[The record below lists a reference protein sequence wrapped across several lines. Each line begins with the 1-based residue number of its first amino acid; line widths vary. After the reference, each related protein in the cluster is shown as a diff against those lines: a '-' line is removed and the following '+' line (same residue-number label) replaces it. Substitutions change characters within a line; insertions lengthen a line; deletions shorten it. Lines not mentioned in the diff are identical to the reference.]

1 MKTPNNNVA
10 ASVTASAA
18 AVSSAYDLLQWQ
30 EQGKPHMAMWRSESS
45 LPQPKRIAV
54 ADDTMP
60 ADTAFRHI
68 SEGASLL
75 WRGDFQNARQLLLAL
90 GRRLDKKPRRKAAA
104 PVAFPHAFHLH
115 RQAQAQRARVLA
127 SILIEL
133 DEQWHC
139 ALRRA
144 PDWSV
149 ACSEA
154 WGQLKTEG
162 GAHSVLVPLRD
173 LLGVVGAHEWRKKGV
188 EIAALGAD
196 ARIHAH
202 YGVFSPVRGEYL
214 DLVARAPIPAAGMQ
228 QAWDIGTGT
237 GVLSALLLKRG
248 VKSVVATD
256 MSERALACA
265 AENLQRLGYL
275 GLATKAELKQ
285 TNLFPEGR
293 AGLIVCNP
301 PWLPGKATSL
311 LDQAIY
317 DEDSRMLRG
326 FVQGLA
332 EHLQPGGEGWLIV
345 SDLAEHLKLR
355 TREQLLGWI
364 EAAGLKVL
372 GREDIR
378 PHHSKVQDKE
388 DPLHAARAAEVTSL
402 WRLAAA

>member
-1 MKTPNNNVA
+1 MKTINNNNVA
-10 ASVTASAA
+10 ASV
-18 AVSSAYDLLQWQ
+18 SAYQPLEWQ
-30 EQGKPHMAMWRSESS
+30 EKGKPRSALWRTESS
-45 LPQPKRIAV
+45 LPQPKRIEL

-75 WRGDFQNARQLLLAL
+75 WRGDFQNARQLLVAL
-90 GRRLDKKPRRKAAA
+90 GRRLEKKVTRRKAAA
-104 PVAFPHAFHLH
+104 AAEITFPHAFHLY
-115 RQAQAQRARVLA
+115 RQTQAQRARVLA

-133 DEQWHC
+133 DDQWQC

-149 ACSEA
+149 ACTEA
-154 WGQLKTEG
+154 WGTAPKQ
-162 GAHSVLVPLRD
+162 GAAQSVLVPLRD

-188 EIAALGAD
+188 ELAALDGE
-196 ARIHAH
+196 RIHAH

-214 DLVARAPIPAAGMQ
+214 ELVARAPIPAAGMQ
-228 QAWDIGTGT
+228 QAWDIGVGT
-237 GVLSALLLKRG
+237 GVLSAQLIKRG
-248 VKSVVATD
+248 VKSIVATD
-256 MSERALACA
+256 MSERALSCA
-265 AENLQRLGYL
+265 TENLQRLGHPAKVKL
-275 GLATKAELKQ
+275 QRAD
-285 TNLFPEGR
+285 LFPEGR

-332 EHLQPGGEGWLIV
+332 AHLQPGGEGWLIL

-355 TREQLLGWI
+355 KREELLGWI

-378 PHHSKVQDKE
+378 PSHGKVQDSE
-388 DPLHAARAAEVTSL
+388 DPLHAARTAEVTSL
-402 WRLAAA
+402 WRLAAI

>member
-1 MKTPNNNVA
+1 MKTINNNNVA
-10 ASVTASAA
+10 ASVS
-18 AVSSAYDLLQWQ
+18 VYQPLEWQ
-30 EQGKPHMAMWRSESS
+30 EKGKPRSALWRTESS
-45 LPQPKRIAV
+45 LPQPKRIEL

-75 WRGDFQNARQLLLAL
+75 WRGDFQNARQLLVAL
-90 GRRLDKKPRRKAAA
+90 GRRLEKKVTRRKAA
-104 PVAFPHAFHLH
+104 VAAEITFPHAFHLY
-115 RQAQAQRARVLA
+115 RQTQAQRARVLA

-133 DEQWHC
+133 DDQWHC

-149 ACSEA
+149 ACTEA
-154 WGQLKTEG
+154 WGTAPKQ
-162 GAHSVLVPLRD
+162 GAAQSVLVPLRD

-188 EIAALGAD
+188 ELAALDGE
-196 ARIHAH
+196 RIHAH

-214 DLVARAPIPAAGMQ
+214 EMVARAPIPAAGMQ
-228 QAWDIGTGT
+228 QAWDIGVGT
-237 GVLSALLLKRG
+237 GVLSAQLIKRG
-248 VKSVVATD
+248 VKSIVATD
-256 MSERALACA
+256 MSERALGCA
-265 AENLQRLGYL
+265 TENLQRLGHAAKVKL
-275 GLATKAELKQ
+275 QRAD
-285 TNLFPEGR
+285 LFPEGR

-301 PWLPGKATSL
+301 PWLPGKAASL

-332 EHLQPGGEGWLIV
+332 AHLQPGGEGWLIL
-345 SDLAEHLKLR
+345 SDLAVHLKLR
-355 TREQLLGWI
+355 KREELLGWI

-378 PHHSKVQDKE
+378 PSHGKVQDSE

-402 WRLAAA
+402 WRLAAI

>member
-1 MKTPNNNVA
+1 MKTPSNNVA
-10 ASVTASAA
+10 ASVSAPATAFE
-18 AVSSAYDLLQWQ
+18 LLQWQ
-30 EQGKPHMAMWRSESS
+30 EQDKASTALWRTGSS
-45 LPQPKRIAV
+45 LPKPRCIEI

-90 GRRLDKKPRRKAAA
+90 DRRLDKKSRRKPSAAA
-104 PVAFPHAFHLH
+104 GFPHAFHLF
-115 RQAQAQRARVLA
+115 RQSQAQRARMLA
-127 SILIEL
+127 SLLIEL
-133 DEQWHC
+133 DEHWHC
-139 ALRRA
+139 SLRRA
-144 PDWSV
+144 PDWRA
-149 ACSEA
+149 ACSES
-154 WGQLKTEG
+154 WGTVAVQAE
-162 GAHSVLVPLRD
+162 ARSVLVPLRD

-188 EIAALGAD
+188 EIAALDG

-214 DLVARAPIPAAGMQ
+214 DLVMRAPLPAAGVS

-237 GVLSALLLKRG
+237 GVLAAVLLKRG

-265 AENLQRLGYL
+265 GENLQRLGQ
-275 GLATKAELKQ
+275 AAKVELQ
-285 TNLFPEGR
+285 RTDLFPQGQ

-301 PWLPGKATSL
+301 PWLPGKAASL

-326 FVQGLA
+326 FLQGLA
-332 EHLQPGGEGWLIV
+332 MHLLPGGEGWLVI

-355 TREQLLGWI
+355 SREELLAWI
-364 EAAGLKVL
+364 ASAGLKVL

-378 PHHSKVQDKE
+378 PHHGKVQDQT

>member
-1 MKTPNNNVA
+1 MKTPNNNIA
-10 ASVTASAA
+10 ASVTAPAA
-18 AVSSAYDLLQWQ
+18 AVSTAYELLQWQ

-45 LPQPKRIAV
+45 LPQPKRIEV
-54 ADDTMP
+54 ADDTTP

-104 PVAFPHAFHLH
+104 AAPAAFPHAFHLH

-133 DEQWHC
+133 DAQWHC

-149 ACSEA
+149 ACTEA
-154 WGQLKTEG
+154 WGRLKTEG
-162 GAHSVLVPLRD
+162 GAQTVLVPLRD

-188 EIAALGAD
+188 EIPALGQD

-214 DLVARAPIPAAGMQ
+214 ELVARAPIPAAGMQ
-228 QAWDIGTGT
+228 QAWDIGVGT
-237 GVLSALLLKRG
+237 GVLSAQLIKRG
-248 VKSVVATD
+248 VKSIVATD
-256 MSERALACA
+256 MSERALSCA
-265 AENLQRLGYL
+265 TENLQRLGHAAKVKL
-275 GLATKAELKQ
+275 QRAD
-285 TNLFPEGR
+285 LFPEGR

-301 PWLPGKATSL
+301 PWLPGKAASL

-332 EHLQPGGEGWLIV
+332 GHLQPGGEGWLIV

-378 PHHSKVQDKE
+378 PTHSKVQDKE

>member
-1 MKTPNNNVA
+1 MNNNNVA
-10 ASVTASAA
+10 ASV
-18 AVSSAYDLLQWQ
+18 SAYQPLEWQ
-30 EQGKPHMAMWRSESS
+30 EKGKPRSAQWRTESS
-45 LPQPKRIAV
+45 LPQPKRIEL

-75 WRGDFQNARQLLLAL
+75 WRGDFQNARQLLVAL
-90 GRRLDKKPRRKAAA
+90 GRRLEKKVTRRKAAA
-104 PVAFPHAFHLH
+104 AAEITFPHAFHLY
-115 RQAQAQRARVLA
+115 RQTQAQRARVLA

-133 DEQWHC
+133 DDQWHC

-144 PDWSV
+144 PDWNV
-149 ACSEA
+149 ACTEA
-154 WGQLKTEG
+154 WGTAPKQ
-162 GAHSVLVPLRD
+162 GAVQSVLVPLRD

-188 EIAALGAD
+188 ELAALDGE
-196 ARIHAH
+196 RIHAH

-214 DLVARAPIPAAGMQ
+214 ELVARAPIPAAGMQ
-228 QAWDIGTGT
+228 QAWDIGVGT
-237 GVLSALLLKRG
+237 GVLSAQLIKRG
-248 VKSVVATD
+248 VKSIVATD
-256 MSERALACA
+256 MSERALSCA
-265 AENLQRLGYL
+265 TENLQRLGHAAKVKL
-275 GLATKAELKQ
+275 QRAD
-285 TNLFPEGR
+285 LFPEGR

-301 PWLPGKATSL
+301 PWLPGKAASL

-332 EHLQPGGEGWLIV
+332 AHLQPGGEGWLIL

-355 TREQLLGWI
+355 KREELLCWI

-378 PHHSKVQDKE
+378 PSHGKVQDSE
-388 DPLHAARAAEVTSL
+388 DPLHVARAAEVTSL
-402 WRLAAA
+402 WRLAAI

>member
-1 MKTPNNNVA
+1 MKTPKNNVA
-10 ASVTASAA
+10 ASVTAPATA
-18 AVSSAYDLLQWQ
+18 FELLQWQ
-30 EQGKPHMAMWRSESS
+30 NEDKAEQALWRTESS
-45 LPQPKRIAV
+45 LPKPRRIEL

-90 GRRLDKKPRRKAAA
+90 GRRLDKKSQRKSGKASKSGTVPAG
-104 PVAFPHAFHLH
+104 FPHAFHLY
-115 RQAQAQRARVLA
+115 RQSQAQRARMLG

-133 DEQWHC
+133 DAQWHC
-139 ALRRA
+139 VLRRA
-144 PDWSV
+144 PDWSQ
-149 ACSEA
+149 ACLEA
-154 WGQLKTEG
+154 WGAVPAE
-162 GAHSVLVPLRD
+162 AHAQSVLVPLRD
-173 LLGVVGAHEWRKKGV
+173 LLGVLGSHEWRKKGV
-188 EIAALGAD
+188 EIAALDG

-214 DLVARAPIPAAGMQ
+214 DLVARTPIPAAGMA
-228 QAWDIGTGT
+228 QAWDIGVGT
-237 GVLSALLLKRG
+237 GVLTALLLKRG

-256 MSERALACA
+256 MSERALGCA
-265 AENLQRLGYL
+265 AENLQRLGQ
-275 GLATKAELKQ
+275 ASKVELQ
-285 TNLFPEGR
+285 RADLFPEGK

-301 PWLPGKATSL
+301 PWLPGKAASL

-326 FVQGLA
+326 FLQGLA
-332 EHLQPGGEGWLIV
+332 AHLLPGGEGWLII
-345 SDLAEHLKLR
+345 SNLAEHLKLR
-355 TREQLLGWI
+355 TREELQAWI

-378 PHHSKVQDKE
+378 PQHGKAQDKE
-388 DPLHAARAAEVTSL
+388 DPLHVARAAEVTSL

>member
-1 MKTPNNNVA
+1 VKTPSNNVA
-10 ASVTASAA
+10 ASVSAPATAFE
-18 AVSSAYDLLQWQ
+18 LLQWQ
-30 EQGKPHMAMWRSESS
+30 EQDKASTALWRTGSS
-45 LPQPKRIAV
+45 LPKPRRIEI

-90 GRRLDKKPRRKAAA
+90 GRRLDKKSRRKPSA
-104 PVAFPHAFHLH
+104 VAGFPHAFHLF
-115 RQAQAQRARVLA
+115 RQSQAQRARMLA
-127 SILIEL
+127 SLLIEL
-133 DEQWHC
+133 DEHWRC
-139 ALRRA
+139 SLRRA
-144 PDWSV
+144 PDWRA
-149 ACSEA
+149 ACSES
-154 WGQLKTEG
+154 WGTVAVQA
-162 GAHSVLVPLRD
+162 GARTVLVPLRD

-188 EIAALGAD
+188 EIAALDG

-214 DLVARAPIPAAGMQ
+214 DLVMRAPLPAAGVS

-237 GVLSALLLKRG
+237 GVLAAVLLKRG

-265 AENLQRLGYL
+265 GENLQRLGQ
-275 GLATKAELKQ
+275 AAKVELQ
-285 TNLFPEGR
+285 RTDLFPQGQ

-301 PWLPGKATSL
+301 PWLPGKAASL

-326 FVQGLA
+326 FLQGLA
-332 EHLQPGGEGWLIV
+332 MHLLPGGEGWLVI

-355 TREQLLGWI
+355 SREELLAWI
-364 EAAGLKVL
+364 ASAGLKVL

-378 PHHSKVQDKE
+378 PHHGKVQDQT

>member
-1 MKTPNNNVA
+1 MKTINNNNVA
-10 ASVTASAA
+10 ASV
-18 AVSSAYDLLQWQ
+18 SAYQPLEWQ
-30 EQGKPHMAMWRSESS
+30 EKGKPRSALWRTESS
-45 LPQPKRIAV
+45 LPQPKRIEL

-75 WRGDFQNARQLLLAL
+75 WRGDFQNARQLLVAL
-90 GRRLDKKPRRKAAA
+90 GRRLEKKVTRRKAA
-104 PVAFPHAFHLH
+104 VAAEITFPHAFHLY
-115 RQAQAQRARVLA
+115 RQTQAQRARVLA

-133 DEQWHC
+133 DDQWHC

-149 ACSEA
+149 ACTEA
-154 WGQLKTEG
+154 WGTAPKQ
-162 GAHSVLVPLRD
+162 GAAQSVLVPLRD

-188 EIAALGAD
+188 ELAALDGE
-196 ARIHAH
+196 RIHAH

-214 DLVARAPIPAAGMQ
+214 ELVARAPIPAAGMQ
-228 QAWDIGTGT
+228 QAWDIGVGT
-237 GVLSALLLKRG
+237 GVLSAQLIKRG
-248 VKSVVATD
+248 VKSIVATD
-256 MSERALACA
+256 MSERALGCA
-265 AENLQRLGYL
+265 TENLQRLGHAAKVKL
-275 GLATKAELKQ
+275 QRAD
-285 TNLFPEGR
+285 LFPEGR
-293 AGLIVCNP
+293 AGQIVCNP
-301 PWLPGKATSL
+301 PWLPGKAASL

-332 EHLQPGGEGWLIV
+332 AHLQPGGEGWLIL

-355 TREQLLGWI
+355 KREELLGWI

-378 PHHSKVQDKE
+378 PSHGKVQDSE

-402 WRLAAA
+402 WRLAAI

>member
-1 MKTPNNNVA
+1 MKTINNNNVA
-10 ASVTASAA
+10 ASV
-18 AVSSAYDLLQWQ
+18 SAYQPLEWQ
-30 EQGKPHMAMWRSESS
+30 EKGKPRSALWRAESS
-45 LPQPKRIAV
+45 LPQPKRIEL

-75 WRGDFQNARQLLLAL
+75 WRGDFQNARQLLVAL
-90 GRRLDKKPRRKAAA
+90 GRRLEKKVTRRKAAA
-104 PVAFPHAFHLH
+104 AAEITFPHAFHLY
-115 RQAQAQRARVLA
+115 RQTQAQRARVLA

-133 DEQWHC
+133 DDQWQC

-149 ACSEA
+149 ACTEA
-154 WGQLKTEG
+154 WGTAPKQ
-162 GAHSVLVPLRD
+162 GAAQSVLVPLRD

-188 EIAALGAD
+188 ELAALDGE
-196 ARIHAH
+196 RIHAH

-214 DLVARAPIPAAGMQ
+214 ELVARAPIPAAGMQ
-228 QAWDIGTGT
+228 QAWDIGVGT
-237 GVLSALLLKRG
+237 GVLSAQLIKRG
-248 VKSVVATD
+248 VKSIVATD
-256 MSERALACA
+256 MSERALGCA
-265 AENLQRLGYL
+265 TENLQRLGHAAKVKL
-275 GLATKAELKQ
+275 QRAD
-285 TNLFPEGR
+285 LFPEGR

-301 PWLPGKATSL
+301 PWLPGKAASL

-332 EHLQPGGEGWLIV
+332 AHLQPGGEGWLIL

-355 TREQLLGWI
+355 KREELLSWI

-378 PHHSKVQDKE
+378 PSHGKVQDSE

-402 WRLAAA
+402 WRLAAI

>member
-1 MKTPNNNVA
+1 MKTPSNNVA
-10 ASVTASAA
+10 ASVSAPATAFE
-18 AVSSAYDLLQWQ
+18 LLQWQ
-30 EQGKPHMAMWRSESS
+30 EQDKASTVLWRTGSS
-45 LPQPKRIAV
+45 LPKPRRIEI

-90 GRRLDKKPRRKAAA
+90 GRRLDKKSRRKPSAAA
-104 PVAFPHAFHLH
+104 GFPHAFHLF
-115 RQAQAQRARVLA
+115 RQSQAQRARMLA
-127 SILIEL
+127 SLLIEL
-133 DEQWHC
+133 DEHWRC
-139 ALRRA
+139 SLRRA
-144 PDWSV
+144 PDWRA
-149 ACSEA
+149 ACSES
-154 WGQLKTEG
+154 WGTVAVQA
-162 GAHSVLVPLRD
+162 GARTVLVPLRD

-188 EIAALGAD
+188 EIAALDG

-214 DLVARAPIPAAGMQ
+214 DLVMRAPLPAAGVS

-237 GVLSALLLKRG
+237 GVLAAVLLKRG

-265 AENLQRLGYL
+265 GENLQRLGQ
-275 GLATKAELKQ
+275 AAKVELQ
-285 TNLFPEGR
+285 RTDLFPQGQ

-301 PWLPGKATSL
+301 PWLPGKAASL

-326 FVQGLA
+326 FLQGLA
-332 EHLQPGGEGWLIV
+332 MHLLPGGEGWLVI

-355 TREQLLGWI
+355 SREELLAWI
-364 EAAGLKVL
+364 ASAGLKVL

-378 PHHSKVQDKE
+378 PHHGKVQDQT

>member
-1 MKTPNNNVA
+1 MKTINNNNVA
-10 ASVTASAA
+10 ASV
-18 AVSSAYDLLQWQ
+18 SAYQPLEWQ
-30 EQGKPHMAMWRSESS
+30 EKGKPRSALWRAESS
-45 LPQPKRIAV
+45 LPQPKRIEL

-75 WRGDFQNARQLLLAL
+75 WRGDFQNARQLLVAL
-90 GRRLDKKPRRKAAA
+90 GRRLEKKVTRRKAAA
-104 PVAFPHAFHLH
+104 AAEITFPHAFHLY
-115 RQAQAQRARVLA
+115 RQTQAQRARVLA

-133 DEQWHC
+133 NDQWQC

-149 ACSEA
+149 ACTEA
-154 WGQLKTEG
+154 WGTAPKQ
-162 GAHSVLVPLRD
+162 GAAQSVLVPLRD

-188 EIAALGAD
+188 ELAALDGE
-196 ARIHAH
+196 RIHAH

-214 DLVARAPIPAAGMQ
+214 ELVARAPIPAAGMQ
-228 QAWDIGTGT
+228 QAWDIGVGT
-237 GVLSALLLKRG
+237 GVLSAQLIKRG
-248 VKSVVATD
+248 VKSIVATD
-256 MSERALACA
+256 MSERALGCA
-265 AENLQRLGYL
+265 TENLQRLGHAAKVKL
-275 GLATKAELKQ
+275 QRAD
-285 TNLFPEGR
+285 LFPEGR

-301 PWLPGKATSL
+301 PWLPGKAASL

-332 EHLQPGGEGWLIV
+332 AHLQPGGEGWLIL

-355 TREQLLGWI
+355 KREELLSWI

-378 PHHSKVQDKE
+378 PSHGKVQDSE

-402 WRLAAA
+402 WRLAAI

>member
-1 MKTPNNNVA
+1 VTSPHSKLA
-10 ASVTASAA
+10 ASVCAPASAF
-18 AVSSAYDLLQWQ
+18 DLLQWQ
-30 EQGKPHMAMWRSESS
+30 EQALVHEALWRTESS
-45 LPQPKRIAV
+45 LPKPRRV
-54 ADDTMP
+54 EVVDDTMP

-90 GRRLDKKPRRKAAA
+90 GRRLDKKSRRKSPASAKSPAAA
-104 PVAFPHAFHLH
+104 GFPQAFHLY
-115 RQAQAQRARVLA
+115 RQSQAQRARMLA

-133 DEQWHC
+133 DMQWHC

-144 PDWSV
+144 PDWSL

-154 WGQLKTEG
+154 WGAVPAKAQAQT
-162 GAHSVLVPLRD
+162 VLVPLRD

-188 EIAALGAD
+188 EIPALDGG
-196 ARIHAH
+196 RIHAH

-214 DLVARAPIPAAGMQ
+214 DLVARADIPAAALQ
-228 QAWDIGTGT
+228 QAWDIGVGT

-256 MSERALACA
+256 TSERALACA
-265 AENLQRLGYL
+265 AENLQRLGH
-275 GLATKAELKQ
+275 ASRVELQ
-285 TNLFPEGR
+285 RTDLFVQGK

-301 PWLPGKATSL
+301 PWLPGKAASL

-326 FVQGLA
+326 FLQGLA
-332 EHLQPGGEGWLIV
+332 AHLLPGGEGWLIL

-355 TREQLLGWI
+355 TRDELLGWI
-364 EAAGLKVL
+364 ESGGLKVL
-372 GREDIR
+372 GREDVR
-378 PHHSKVQDKE
+378 PHHGKVQDRE

-402 WRLAAA
+402 WRLAAAG

>member
-1 MKTPNNNVA
+1 VKTPSNNIA
-10 ASVTASAA
+10 ASVSAPATAFE
-18 AVSSAYDLLQWQ
+18 LLQWQ
-30 EQGKPHMAMWRSESS
+30 EQDKASTALWRTESS
-45 LPQPKRIAV
+45 LPKPRRIEI

-90 GRRLDKKPRRKAAA
+90 GRRLDKKSRRKPAAEA
-104 PVAFPHAFHLH
+104 GFPHAFHLF
-115 RQAQAQRARVLA
+115 RQAQAQRARMLA
-127 SILIEL
+127 SLLIEL
-133 DEQWHC
+133 DEHWHSS
-139 ALRRA
+139 LRRA
-144 PDWSV
+144 PDWRT
-149 ACSEA
+149 ACSES
-154 WGQLKTEG
+154 WGTLVAQGEART
-162 GAHSVLVPLRD
+162 VLVPLRD

-188 EIAALGAD
+188 EIAALDG

-214 DLVARAPIPAAGMQ
+214 DLVKRAPLPAAGMNH
-228 QAWDIGTGT
+228 AWDIGTGT
-237 GVLSALLLKRG
+237 GVLAAMLLKRG

-265 AENLQRLGYL
+265 GENLQRLGH
-275 GLATKAELKQ
+275 ASKVELQ
-285 TNLFPEGR
+285 RTDLFPQGQ

-301 PWLPGKATSL
+301 PWLPGKVASL

-326 FVQGLA
+326 FLQGLA
-332 EHLQPGGEGWLIV
+332 AHLLPGGEGWLII

-355 TREQLLGWI
+355 SREELQAWI
-364 EAAGLKVL
+364 ASAGLKVL

-378 PHHSKVQDKE
+378 PHHGKVQDQT
-388 DPLHAARAAEVTSL
+388 DPLHAARVAEVTSL

>member
-1 MKTPNNNVA
+1 MKTINNNNVA
-10 ASVTASAA
+10 ASV
-18 AVSSAYDLLQWQ
+18 SAYQPLEWQ
-30 EQGKPHMAMWRSESS
+30 EKGKPRSALWRTESS
-45 LPQPKRIAV
+45 LPQPKRIEL

-75 WRGDFQNARQLLLAL
+75 WRGDFQNARQLLVAL
-90 GRRLDKKPRRKAAA
+90 GRRLEKKVTRRKAAA
-104 PVAFPHAFHLH
+104 AAEITFPHAFHLY
-115 RQAQAQRARVLA
+115 RQTQAQRARVLA

-133 DEQWHC
+133 DDQWHC

-149 ACSEA
+149 ACTEA
-154 WGQLKTEG
+154 WGTAPKQ
-162 GAHSVLVPLRD
+162 GAAQSVLVPLRD

-188 EIAALGAD
+188 ELAALDGE
-196 ARIHAH
+196 RIHAH

-214 DLVARAPIPAAGMQ
+214 ELVARAPIPAAGMQ
-228 QAWDIGTGT
+228 QAWDIGVGT
-237 GVLSALLLKRG
+237 GVLSAQLIKRG
-248 VKSVVATD
+248 VKSIVATD
-256 MSERALACA
+256 MSERALSCA
-265 AENLQRLGYL
+265 TENLQRLGHAAKVKL
-275 GLATKAELKQ
+275 QRAD
-285 TNLFPEGR
+285 LFPEGR

-301 PWLPGKATSL
+301 PWLPGKAASL

-332 EHLQPGGEGWLIV
+332 AHLQPGGEGWLIL

-355 TREQLLGWI
+355 KREELLSWI

-378 PHHSKVQDKE
+378 PSHGKVQDSE

-402 WRLAAA
+402 WRLAAI

>member
-1 MKTPNNNVA
+1 MKTINNNNVA
-10 ASVTASAA
+10 ASV
-18 AVSSAYDLLQWQ
+18 SAYQPLEWQ
-30 EQGKPHMAMWRSESS
+30 EKGKPRSALWRTESS
-45 LPQPKRIAV
+45 LPQPKRIEL

-75 WRGDFQNARQLLLAL
+75 WRGDFQNARQLLVAL
-90 GRRLDKKPRRKAAA
+90 GRRLEKKVTRRKAAA
-104 PVAFPHAFHLH
+104 AAEITFPHAFHLY
-115 RQAQAQRARVLA
+115 RQTQAQRARVLA

-133 DEQWHC
+133 DDQWHC

-149 ACSEA
+149 ACTEA
-154 WGQLKTEG
+154 WGTAPKQ
-162 GAHSVLVPLRD
+162 GAAQSVLVPLRD

-188 EIAALGAD
+188 ELAALDGE
-196 ARIHAH
+196 RIHAH

-214 DLVARAPIPAAGMQ
+214 ELVARAPIPAAGMQ
-228 QAWDIGTGT
+228 QAWDIGVGT
-237 GVLSALLLKRG
+237 GVLSAQLIKRG
-248 VKSVVATD
+248 VKSIVATD
-256 MSERALACA
+256 MSERALGCA
-265 AENLQRLGYL
+265 TENLQRLGHAAKVKL
-275 GLATKAELKQ
+275 QRAD
-285 TNLFPEGR
+285 LFPEGR

-301 PWLPGKATSL
+301 PWLPGKAASL

-332 EHLQPGGEGWLIV
+332 AHLQPGGEGWLIL

-355 TREQLLGWI
+355 KREELLGWI

-378 PHHSKVQDKE
+378 PSHGKVQDSE

-402 WRLAAA
+402 WRLAAI

>member
-1 MKTPNNNVA
+1 MKTINNNNVA
-10 ASVTASAA
+10 ASVSD
-18 AVSSAYDLLQWQ
+18 YQPLEWQ
-30 EQGKPHMAMWRSESS
+30 EKGKPRSALWRTESS
-45 LPQPKRIAV
+45 LPQPKRIEL

-75 WRGDFQNARQLLLAL
+75 WRGDFQNARQLLVAL
-90 GRRLDKKPRRKAAA
+90 GRRLEKKVTRRKAA
-104 PVAFPHAFHLH
+104 VAAEITFPHAFHLY
-115 RQAQAQRARVLA
+115 RQTQAQRARVLA

-133 DEQWHC
+133 DDQWHC

-149 ACSEA
+149 ACTEA
-154 WGQLKTEG
+154 WGTAPKQ
-162 GAHSVLVPLRD
+162 GAAQSVLVPLRD

-188 EIAALGAD
+188 ELAALDGE
-196 ARIHAH
+196 RIHAH

-214 DLVARAPIPAAGMQ
+214 ELVARAPIPAVGMQ
-228 QAWDIGTGT
+228 QAWDIGVGT
-237 GVLSALLLKRG
+237 GVLSAQLIKRG
-248 VKSVVATD
+248 VKSIVATD
-256 MSERALACA
+256 MSERALGCA
-265 AENLQRLGYL
+265 TENLQRLGHAAKVKL
-275 GLATKAELKQ
+275 QRAD
-285 TNLFPEGR
+285 LFPEGR

-301 PWLPGKATSL
+301 PWLPGKAASL

-332 EHLQPGGEGWLIV
+332 AHLQPGGEGWLIL
-345 SDLAEHLKLR
+345 SDLAVHLKLR
-355 TREQLLGWI
+355 KREELLGWI

-378 PHHSKVQDKE
+378 PSHGKVQDSE

-402 WRLAAA
+402 WRLAAI

>member
-1 MKTPNNNVA
+1 MKTINNNNVA
-10 ASVTASAA
+10 ASV
-18 AVSSAYDLLQWQ
+18 SAYQPLEWQ
-30 EQGKPHMAMWRSESS
+30 EKGKPRSALWRAESS
-45 LPQPKRIAV
+45 LPQPKRIEL

-75 WRGDFQNARQLLLAL
+75 WRGDFQNARQLLVAL
-90 GRRLDKKPRRKAAA
+90 GRRLEKKVTRRKAAA
-104 PVAFPHAFHLH
+104 AAEITFPHAFHLY
-115 RQAQAQRARVLA
+115 RQTQAQRARVLA

-133 DEQWHC
+133 DDQWHC

-149 ACSEA
+149 ACTEA
-154 WGQLKTEG
+154 WGTAPKQ
-162 GAHSVLVPLRD
+162 GAAQSVLVPLRD

-188 EIAALGAD
+188 ELAALDGE
-196 ARIHAH
+196 RIHAH
-202 YGVFSPVRGEYL
+202 DGVFSPVRGEYL
-214 DLVARAPIPAAGMQ
+214 ELVARAPIPAAGMQ
-228 QAWDIGTGT
+228 QAWDIGVGT
-237 GVLSALLLKRG
+237 GVLSAQLIKRG
-248 VKSVVATD
+248 VKSIVATD
-256 MSERALACA
+256 MSERALGCA
-265 AENLQRLGYL
+265 TENLQRLGHAAKVKL
-275 GLATKAELKQ
+275 QRAD
-285 TNLFPEGR
+285 LFPEGR

-301 PWLPGKATSL
+301 PWLPGKAASL

-332 EHLQPGGEGWLIV
+332 AHLQPGGEGWLIL
-345 SDLAEHLKLR
+345 SDLAVHLKLR
-355 TREQLLGWI
+355 KREELLGWI

-378 PHHSKVQDKE
+378 PSHGKVQDSE

-402 WRLAAA
+402 WRLAAI

>member
-1 MKTPNNNVA
+1 MKTINNNNVA
-10 ASVTASAA
+10 ASV
-18 AVSSAYDLLQWQ
+18 SAYQPLEWQ
-30 EQGKPHMAMWRSESS
+30 EKGKPRSALWRTESS
-45 LPQPKRIAV
+45 LPQPKRIEL

-75 WRGDFQNARQLLLAL
+75 WRGDFQNARQLLVAL
-90 GRRLDKKPRRKAAA
+90 GRRLEKKVTRRKAA
-104 PVAFPHAFHLH
+104 VAAEITFPHAFHLY
-115 RQAQAQRARVLA
+115 RQTQAQRARVLA

-133 DEQWHC
+133 DDQWHC

-149 ACSEA
+149 ACTEA
-154 WGQLKTEG
+154 WGTAPKQ
-162 GAHSVLVPLRD
+162 GAAQSVLVPLRD

-188 EIAALGAD
+188 ELAALDGE
-196 ARIHAH
+196 RIHAH

-214 DLVARAPIPAAGMQ
+214 ELVARAPIPAAGMQ
-228 QAWDIGTGT
+228 QAWDIGVGT
-237 GVLSALLLKRG
+237 GVLSVQLIKRG
-248 VKSVVATD
+248 VKSIVATD
-256 MSERALACA
+256 MSERALSCA
-265 AENLQRLGYL
+265 TENLQRLGHAAKVKL
-275 GLATKAELKQ
+275 QRAD
-285 TNLFPEGR
+285 LFPEGR

-301 PWLPGKATSL
+301 PWLPGKAASL

-332 EHLQPGGEGWLIV
+332 AHLQPGGEGWLIL
-345 SDLAEHLKLR
+345 SDQAEHLKLR
-355 TREQLLGWI
+355 KREELLGWI

-378 PHHSKVQDKE
+378 PSHGKVQDSE

-402 WRLAAA
+402 WRLAAI

>member
-1 MKTPNNNVA
+1 MTSPNSKLA
-10 ASVTASAA
+10 ASVCAPASAF
-18 AVSSAYDLLQWQ
+18 DLLQWQ
-30 EQGKPHMAMWRSESS
+30 EQAQAHTALWRSESS
-45 LPQPKRIAV
+45 LPKPRRIEV

-90 GRRLDKKPRRKAAA
+90 GRRLDKKSRRKSPAKSPAAA
-104 PVAFPHAFHLH
+104 GFPHAFHLY
-115 RQAQAQRARVLA
+115 RQSQAQRARMLA

-133 DEQWHC
+133 DMQWHC

-144 PDWSV
+144 PDWSQ

-154 WGQLKTEG
+154 WGTVPAEVHAQ
-162 GAHSVLVPLRD
+162 SVLVPLRD
-173 LLGVVGAHEWRKKGV
+173 LLGMVGAHEWRKKGV
-188 EIAALGAD
+188 EIPALDG

-214 DLVARAPIPAAGMQ
+214 DLVARASIPAAGIQ
-228 QAWDIGTGT
+228 QAWDIGVGT

-256 MSERALACA
+256 TSERALACA
-265 AENLQRLGYL
+265 CENLQRLGH
-275 GLATKAELKQ
+275 ASRVELQ
-285 TNLFPEGR
+285 HADLFAQGQ

-301 PWLPGKATSL
+301 PWLPGKAASV

-326 FVQGLA
+326 FLQGLA
-332 EHLQPGGEGWLIV
+332 AHLLPGGEGWLII

-355 TREQLLGWI
+355 TRDELLGWI

-372 GREDIR
+372 GREDVR
-378 PHHSKVQDKE
+378 PHHGKVQDRE
-388 DPLHAARAAEVTSL
+388 DPLHIARSAEVTSL
-402 WRLAAA
+402 WRLAKAG

>member
-1 MKTPNNNVA
+1 MKTINNNNVA
-10 ASVTASAA
+10 ASV
-18 AVSSAYDLLQWQ
+18 SAYQPLEWQ
-30 EQGKPHMAMWRSESS
+30 EKGKPRSALWRTESS
-45 LPQPKRIAV
+45 LPQPKRIEL

-75 WRGDFQNARQLLLAL
+75 WRGDFQNARQLLVAL
-90 GRRLDKKPRRKAAA
+90 GRRLEKKVTRRKAAA
-104 PVAFPHAFHLH
+104 AAEITFPHAFHLY
-115 RQAQAQRARVLA
+115 RQTQAQRARVLA

-149 ACSEA
+149 ACTEA
-154 WGQLKTEG
+154 WGTAPKQ
-162 GAHSVLVPLRD
+162 GAAQSVLVPLRD

-188 EIAALGAD
+188 ELAALDGE
-196 ARIHAH
+196 RIHAH

-214 DLVARAPIPAAGMQ
+214 ELVARAPIPAAGMQ
-228 QAWDIGTGT
+228 QAWDIGVGT
-237 GVLSALLLKRG
+237 GVLSAQLIKRG
-248 VKSVVATD
+248 VKSIVATD
-256 MSERALACA
+256 MSERALSCA
-265 AENLQRLGYL
+265 TENLQRLGHAAKVKL
-275 GLATKAELKQ
+275 QRAD
-285 TNLFPEGR
+285 LFPEGR

-301 PWLPGKATSL
+301 PWLPGKAASL

-332 EHLQPGGEGWLIV
+332 AHLQPGGEGWLIL

-355 TREQLLGWI
+355 KREELLGWI

-378 PHHSKVQDKE
+378 PSHGKVQDSE

-402 WRLAAA
+402 WRLVAI

>member
-1 MKTPNNNVA
+1 MKTINNNNVA
-10 ASVTASAA
+10 ASV
-18 AVSSAYDLLQWQ
+18 SAYQPLEWQ
-30 EQGKPHMAMWRSESS
+30 EKGKPRSALWRTESS
-45 LPQPKRIAV
+45 LPQPKRIEL

-75 WRGDFQNARQLLLAL
+75 WRGDFQNARQLLVAL
-90 GRRLDKKPRRKAAA
+90 GRRLEKKVTRRKAAA
-104 PVAFPHAFHLH
+104 AAEITFPHAFHLY
-115 RQAQAQRARVLA
+115 RQTQAQRARVLA

-133 DEQWHC
+133 DDQWHC

-149 ACSEA
+149 ACTEA
-154 WGQLKTEG
+154 WGAAPKQG
-162 GAHSVLVPLRD
+162 SAQSVLVPLRD

-188 EIAALGAD
+188 ELAALDGE
-196 ARIHAH
+196 RIHAH

-214 DLVARAPIPAAGMQ
+214 ELVARAPIPAAGMQ
-228 QAWDIGTGT
+228 QAWDIGVGT
-237 GVLSALLLKRG
+237 GVLSAQLIKRG
-248 VKSVVATD
+248 VKSIVATD
-256 MSERALACA
+256 MSERALSCA
-265 AENLQRLGYL
+265 TENLQRLGHAAKVKL
-275 GLATKAELKQ
+275 QRAD
-285 TNLFPEGR
+285 LFPEGR

-301 PWLPGKATSL
+301 PWLPGKAASL

-332 EHLQPGGEGWLIV
+332 AHLQPGGEGWLIL

-355 TREQLLGWI
+355 KREELLGWI

-378 PHHSKVQDKE
+378 PSHSKVQDSE

-402 WRLAAA
+402 WRLAAI

>member
-1 MKTPNNNVA
+1 MKTINNNNVA
-10 ASVTASAA
+10 ASV
-18 AVSSAYDLLQWQ
+18 SAYQPLEWQ
-30 EQGKPHMAMWRSESS
+30 EKGKPRSALWRTESS
-45 LPQPKRIAV
+45 LPQPKRIEL

-75 WRGDFQNARQLLLAL
+75 WRGDFQNARQLLVAL
-90 GRRLDKKPRRKAAA
+90 GRRLEKKVTRRKAA
-104 PVAFPHAFHLH
+104 VAAEITFPHAFHLY
-115 RQAQAQRARVLA
+115 RQTQAQRARVLA

-133 DEQWHC
+133 DDQWHC

-149 ACSEA
+149 ACTEA
-154 WGQLKTEG
+154 WGTAPKQ
-162 GAHSVLVPLRD
+162 GAAQSVLVPLRD

-188 EIAALGAD
+188 ELAALDGE
-196 ARIHAH
+196 RIHAH

-214 DLVARAPIPAAGMQ
+214 ELVARAPIPAAGMQ
-228 QAWDIGTGT
+228 QAWDIGVGT
-237 GVLSALLLKRG
+237 GVLSAQLIKRG
-248 VKSVVATD
+248 VKSIVATD
-256 MSERALACA
+256 MSERALGCA
-265 AENLQRLGYL
+265 TENLQRLGHAAKVKL
-275 GLATKAELKQ
+275 QRAD
-285 TNLFPEGR
+285 LFPEGR

-301 PWLPGKATSL
+301 PWLPGKAASL

-332 EHLQPGGEGWLIV
+332 AHLQPGGEGWLIL
-345 SDLAEHLKLR
+345 SDLAVHLKLR
-355 TREQLLGWI
+355 KREELLGWI

-378 PHHSKVQDKE
+378 PSHGKVQDSE

-402 WRLAAA
+402 WRLAAI

>member
-1 MKTPNNNVA
+1 MKTINNNNVA
-10 ASVTASAA
+10 ASV
-18 AVSSAYDLLQWQ
+18 SAYQPLEWQ
-30 EQGKPHMAMWRSESS
+30 EKGKPRSALWRTESS
-45 LPQPKRIAV
+45 LPQPKRIEL

-75 WRGDFQNARQLLLAL
+75 WRGDFQNARQLLVAL
-90 GRRLDKKPRRKAAA
+90 GRRLEKKVTRRKAA
-104 PVAFPHAFHLH
+104 VAAEITFPHAFHLY
-115 RQAQAQRARVLA
+115 RQTQAQRARVLA

-133 DEQWHC
+133 DDQWHC

-149 ACSEA
+149 ACTEA
-154 WGQLKTEG
+154 WGTAPKQ
-162 GAHSVLVPLRD
+162 GAAQSVLVPLRD

-188 EIAALGAD
+188 ELAALDGE
-196 ARIHAH
+196 RIHAH

-214 DLVARAPIPAAGMQ
+214 ELVARAPIPAAGMQ

-237 GVLSALLLKRG
+237 GVLCALLLKRG
-248 VKSVVATD
+248 VKTVVATD
-256 MSERALACA
+256 MSERAMACA
-265 AENLQRLGYL
+265 AENLQRLGL
-275 GLATKAELKQ
+275 TAKVELKR
-285 TNLFPEGR
+285 TDLFPEGR

-301 PWLPGKATSL
+301 PWLPGKAASL

-332 EHLQPGGEGWLIV
+332 GHLQPGGEGWLIV

-378 PHHSKVQDKE
+378 PTHSKVQDQE
-388 DPLHAARAAEVTSL
+388 DPLHVARAAEVTSL

>member
-1 MKTPNNNVA
+1 MKTINNNNVA
-10 ASVTASAA
+10 ASV
-18 AVSSAYDLLQWQ
+18 SAYQPLEWQ
-30 EQGKPHMAMWRSESS
+30 EKGKPRSALWRAESS
-45 LPQPKRIAV
+45 LPQPKRIEL

-75 WRGDFQNARQLLLAL
+75 WRGDFQNARQLLVAL
-90 GRRLDKKPRRKAAA
+90 GRRLEKKVTRRKAA
-104 PVAFPHAFHLH
+104 VAAEITFPHAFHLY
-115 RQAQAQRARVLA
+115 RQTQAQRARVLA

-133 DEQWHC
+133 DDQWHC

-149 ACSEA
+149 ACTEA
-154 WGQLKTEG
+154 WGTAPKQ
-162 GAHSVLVPLRD
+162 GAAQSVLVPLRD

-188 EIAALGAD
+188 ELAALDGE
-196 ARIHAH
+196 RIHAH

-214 DLVARAPIPAAGMQ
+214 ELVARAPIPAAGMQ
-228 QAWDIGTGT
+228 QAWDIGVGT
-237 GVLSALLLKRG
+237 GVLSAQLIKRG
-248 VKSVVATD
+248 VKSIVATD
-256 MSERALACA
+256 MSERALGCA
-265 AENLQRLGYL
+265 TENLQRLGHAAKVKL
-275 GLATKAELKQ
+275 QRAD
-285 TNLFPEGR
+285 LFPEGR

-301 PWLPGKATSL
+301 PWLPGKAASL

-332 EHLQPGGEGWLIV
+332 AHLQPGGEGWLIL
-345 SDLAEHLKLR
+345 SDLAVHLKLR
-355 TREQLLGWI
+355 KREELLGWI

-378 PHHSKVQDKE
+378 PSHGKVQDSE

-402 WRLAAA
+402 WRLAAI

>member
-1 MKTPNNNVA
+1 MKTINNNNVA
-10 ASVTASAA
+10 ALV
-18 AVSSAYDLLQWQ
+18 SAYQPLEWQ
-30 EQGKPHMAMWRSESS
+30 EKGKPRSALWRAESS
-45 LPQPKRIAV
+45 LPQPKRIEL

-75 WRGDFQNARQLLLAL
+75 WRGDFQNARQLLVAL
-90 GRRLDKKPRRKAAA
+90 GRRLEKKVTRRKAAA
-104 PVAFPHAFHLH
+104 AAEITFPHAFHLY
-115 RQAQAQRARVLA
+115 RQTQAQRARVLA

-133 DEQWHC
+133 NDQWQC

-149 ACSEA
+149 ACTEA
-154 WGQLKTEG
+154 WGTAPKQ
-162 GAHSVLVPLRD
+162 GAAQSVLVPLRD

-188 EIAALGAD
+188 ELAALDGE
-196 ARIHAH
+196 RIHAH

-214 DLVARAPIPAAGMQ
+214 ELVARAPIPAAGMQ
-228 QAWDIGTGT
+228 QAWDIGVGT
-237 GVLSALLLKRG
+237 GVLSAQLIKRG
-248 VKSVVATD
+248 VKSIVATD
-256 MSERALACA
+256 MSERALGCA
-265 AENLQRLGYL
+265 TENLQRLGHAAKVKL
-275 GLATKAELKQ
+275 QRAD
-285 TNLFPEGR
+285 LFPEGR

-301 PWLPGKATSL
+301 PWLPGKAASL

-332 EHLQPGGEGWLIV
+332 AHLQPGGEGWLIL

-355 TREQLLGWI
+355 KREELLSWI

-378 PHHSKVQDKE
+378 PSHGKVQDSE

-402 WRLAAA
+402 WRLAAI

>member
-1 MKTPNNNVA
+1 MTSPNSKLA
-10 ASVTASAA
+10 ASVCAPASAF
-18 AVSSAYDLLQWQ
+18 DLLQWQ
-30 EQGKPHMAMWRSESS
+30 EQAQAHTALWRSESS
-45 LPQPKRIAV
+45 LPKPRRIEI

-68 SEGASLL
+68 SEGVSLL

-90 GRRLDKKPRRKAAA
+90 GRRLDKKSRRKSPAKSPAATG
-104 PVAFPHAFHLH
+104 FPHAFHLY
-115 RQAQAQRARVLA
+115 RQSQAQRARMLA

-133 DEQWHC
+133 DMQWHC

-144 PDWSV
+144 PDWSL

-154 WGQLKTEG
+154 WGAVPAE
-162 GAHSVLVPLRD
+162 AHAQSVLVPLRD

-188 EIAALGAD
+188 EIPALDG

-214 DLVARAPIPAAGMQ
+214 DLVARASIPAAGLQ
-228 QAWDIGTGT
+228 QAWDIGVGT

-248 VKSVVATD
+248 VKSVLATD

-265 AENLQRLGYL
+265 SENLQRLGH
-275 GLATKAELKQ
+275 ASRVELQ
-285 TNLFPEGR
+285 HVDLFPQGQ

-301 PWLPGKATSL
+301 PWLPGKAASV

-326 FVQGLA
+326 FLQGLA
-332 EHLQPGGEGWLIV
+332 AHLLPGGEGWLIL

-355 TREQLLGWI
+355 TREELLGWI
-364 EAAGLKVL
+364 ESAGLKVL
-372 GREDIR
+372 GREDVR
-378 PHHSKVQDKE
+378 PHHGKVQDRE
-388 DPLHAARAAEVTSL
+388 DPLHIARSAEVTSL
-402 WRLAAA
+402 WRLAKAG

>member
-1 MKTPNNNVA
+1 MKTINNNNVA
-10 ASVTASAA
+10 ASV
-18 AVSSAYDLLQWQ
+18 SAYQPLEWQ
-30 EQGKPHMAMWRSESS
+30 EKGKPRSALWRTESS
-45 LPQPKRIAV
+45 LPQPKRIEL

-75 WRGDFQNARQLLLAL
+75 WRGDFQNARQLLVAL
-90 GRRLDKKPRRKAAA
+90 GRRLEKKVTRRKAA
-104 PVAFPHAFHLH
+104 VAAEITFPHAFHLY
-115 RQAQAQRARVLA
+115 RQTQAQRARVLA

-133 DEQWHC
+133 DDQWQC

-149 ACSEA
+149 ACTEA
-154 WGQLKTEG
+154 WGTAPKQ
-162 GAHSVLVPLRD
+162 GAAQSVLVPLRD

-188 EIAALGAD
+188 ELAALDGE
-196 ARIHAH
+196 RIHAH

-214 DLVARAPIPAAGMQ
+214 ELVARAPIPAAGMQ
-228 QAWDIGTGT
+228 QAWDIGVGT
-237 GVLSALLLKRG
+237 GVLSAQLIKRG
-248 VKSVVATD
+248 VKSIVATD
-256 MSERALACA
+256 MSERALGCA
-265 AENLQRLGYL
+265 TENLQRLGHAAKVKL
-275 GLATKAELKQ
+275 QRAD
-285 TNLFPEGR
+285 LFPEGR

-301 PWLPGKATSL
+301 PWLPGKAASL

-332 EHLQPGGEGWLIV
+332 AHLQPGGEGWLIL
-345 SDLAEHLKLR
+345 SDLAVHLKLR
-355 TREQLLGWI
+355 KREELLGWI

-378 PHHSKVQDKE
+378 PSHGKVQDSE
-388 DPLHAARAAEVTSL
+388 DPLPAARAAEVTSL
-402 WRLAAA
+402 WRLAAI

>member
-1 MKTPNNNVA
+1 MKTPSNNVA
-10 ASVTASAA
+10 ASVSAPATAFE
-18 AVSSAYDLLQWQ
+18 LLQWQ
-30 EQGKPHMAMWRSESS
+30 EQDKASTALWRTGSS
-45 LPQPKRIAV
+45 LPKPRRIEI

-90 GRRLDKKPRRKAAA
+90 GRRLDKKSRRKPSA
-104 PVAFPHAFHLH
+104 VAGFPHAFHLF
-115 RQAQAQRARVLA
+115 RQSQAQRARMLA
-127 SILIEL
+127 SLLIEL
-133 DEQWHC
+133 DEHWRC
-139 ALRRA
+139 SLRRA
-144 PDWSV
+144 PDWRA
-149 ACSEA
+149 ACSES
-154 WGQLKTEG
+154 WGTVAVQA
-162 GAHSVLVPLRD
+162 GARTVLVPLRD

-188 EIAALGAD
+188 EIAALDG

-214 DLVARAPIPAAGMQ
+214 DLVMRAPLPAAGVS

-237 GVLSALLLKRG
+237 GVLAAVLLKRG

-265 AENLQRLGYL
+265 GENLQRLGQ
-275 GLATKAELKQ
+275 AAKVELQ
-285 TNLFPEGR
+285 RTDLFPQGQ

-301 PWLPGKATSL
+301 PWLPGKAASL

-326 FVQGLA
+326 FLQGLA
-332 EHLQPGGEGWLIV
+332 MHLLPGGEGWLVI

-355 TREQLLGWI
+355 SREELLAWI
-364 EAAGLKVL
+364 ASAGLKVL

-378 PHHSKVQDKE
+378 PHHGKVQDQT

>member
-1 MKTPNNNVA
+1 MTSPHSKLA
-10 ASVTASAA
+10 ASVCAPASAF
-18 AVSSAYDLLQWQ
+18 DLLQWQ
-30 EQGKPHMAMWRSESS
+30 EQAQAHTALWRSESS
-45 LPQPKRIAV
+45 LPKPRRV
-54 ADDTMP
+54 EVVDDTMP

-90 GRRLDKKPRRKAAA
+90 GRRLDKKSRRKSPASAKSPAAA
-104 PVAFPHAFHLH
+104 GFPQAFHLY
-115 RQAQAQRARVLA
+115 RQSQAQRARMLA

-133 DEQWHC
+133 DMQWHC

-144 PDWSV
+144 PDWSL

-154 WGQLKTEG
+154 WGAVPAKAQAQT
-162 GAHSVLVPLRD
+162 VLVPLRD

-188 EIAALGAD
+188 EIPALDGG
-196 ARIHAH
+196 RIHAH

-214 DLVARAPIPAAGMQ
+214 DLVARADIPAAALQ
-228 QAWDIGTGT
+228 QAWDIGVGT

-256 MSERALACA
+256 TSERALACA
-265 AENLQRLGYL
+265 AENLQRLGH
-275 GLATKAELKQ
+275 ASRVELQ
-285 TNLFPEGR
+285 RTDLFVQGK

-301 PWLPGKATSL
+301 PWLPGKAASL

-326 FVQGLA
+326 FLQGLA
-332 EHLQPGGEGWLIV
+332 AHLLPGGEGWLIL
-345 SDLAEHLKLR
+345 SDPAEHLKLR
-355 TREQLLGWI
+355 TRDELLGWI
-364 EAAGLKVL
+364 ESGGLKVL
-372 GREDIR
+372 GREDVR
-378 PHHSKVQDKE
+378 PHHGKVQDRE

-402 WRLAAA
+402 WRLAAAG